1 MLKETCMDWQVAGVS
16 IAGMN
21 DLGLL
26 AICAIER
33 DIQIPVASKESR
45 MVRIIRSR
53 RAACQSAARS
63 RVREGG
69 AIR

>member
-1 MLKETCMDWQVAGVS
+1 VAGVS
-16 IAGMN
+16 IAGVN

-33 DIQIPVASKESR
+33 DIQLPVAGKESG

-53 RAACQSAARS
+53 RAAFQSASRS
-63 RVREGG
+63 SVREGG
-69 AIR
+69 AIG